1 MLTHPNHI
9 PKNFNLYQN
18 KLIRIISPFSG
29 EQFKIELGGREEE
42 FRELL
47 ATLLNI
53 DSSYIKGLK
62 DSYGNYY
69 TLSSALNDFF
79 IISQENNLFSL
90 VLNISNKNKSK
101 YKHYQESFDRNMLYN
116 VNNNYHNRTEYNEIY
131 ISNSNKKLMKSKSNY
146 RYTTLIKELIPVIN
160 RNFRNEEEY
169 QNQTFYNDKWSLDRH
184 PKYEKML
191 GDMKKKFDKEEYNI
205 LKELLKMENITII
218 NCFKSY
224 EKSKDKK
231 ELQKNLNSLYKKY
244 HKKVR
249 KDSSSLEEESS
260 QEKTSK
266 RTNKFKS
273 SKRHSEKSESSSDSD
288 ETQKRHKKNNN
299 NHHHHKK
306 RDSSLSTPA
315 FSSQSKSNKSSESNQ
330 ESNKKEKSSNS
341 KNSEETEEEEENSE
355 ESNNNFPIKCSSL
368 DELID
373 NIKELLSNKLI
384 PECLF
389 TNDIDFLKKSEAQKT
404 QLLKDEFGI
413 KNFSITEKAY
423 ETIKNYY
430 DDIMKKVIEKDM
442 TEEEKTILNKLIKKK
457 NKSIKLRF
465 RALFRHNNYDLL
477 SNDLKECIKD
487 QIKRKKGSEHKI
499 EIKKDESIS
508 INSNSNS
515 SNENE
520 NDNDEK
526 KDNNIGMDDSSKSIR
541 KNEAMAKKKNNQ
553 KKQKKK
559 ESKSQKS
566 NEEESIGQFK
576 LLEMNNESKG
586 ESNSKKT
593 EVISKSR
600 KSSSKVANEKYDDNF
615 EDNFIPLIKKM
626 KEDGDLDVT
635 DNEINILIN
644 EFNKK
649 NELLLSFIEEH
660 KNLNVKEDFI
670 ENIET
675 FLMKLYKNKAYIKG
689 ETVNLI
695 NNEKKENNDIENNN
709 NNKEEKQPYENE
721 IINGLKGLKFSN
733 KGNKKI
739 INILIKNNV
748 FIEEQMRNIEEDLEQ
763 NNNFIIG
770 AFELVY
776 ITNNVQDL
784 VENIKIRI
792 ENSQKE
798 KENQIKNNLDIIMK
812 SFSEEKQNKLKE
824 LYEARNND
832 LMNILES
839 EMNDIK
845 KVKASILNFL
855 GKN

>member
-9 PKNFNLYQN
+9 PQNYNLYQN
-18 KLIRIISPFSG
+18 KIIRIISPFSG

-79 IISQENNLFSL
+79 IFSQENNLFSL
-90 VLNISNKNKSK
+90 VLNISNKNKTK
-101 YKHYQESFDRNMLYN
+101 YKHYQEYFDRNMLYN

-160 RNFRNEEEY
+160 RNFRNEEDY
-169 QNQTFYNDKWSLDRH
+169 QNQTFYNDKWSLNRH
-184 PKYEKML
+184 PKYEKIL
-191 GDMKKKFDKEEYNI
+191 GDMKKKIDKEEYNI

-218 NCFKSY
+218 NYFKSY

-231 ELQKNLNSLYKKY
+231 ELLKNLNSLYKKY

-249 KDSSSLEEESS
+249 KNSSSFEEESS
-260 QEKTSK
+260 QEKKSK
-266 RTNKFKS
+266 RTNKLQS
-273 SKRHSEKSESSSDSD
+273 SKRHSKKSDLSSDTE
-288 ETQKRHKKNNN
+288 ETQKKHKKNN
-299 NHHHHKK
+299 HHHKK
-306 RDSSLSTPA
+306 RDSSLSSL
-315 FSSQSKSNKSSESNQ
+315 SSSSSKSNKSSETNK
-330 ESNKKEKSSNS
+330 ESNKKEKESIT
-341 KNSEETEEEEENSE
+341 KKTEETEEEEENSE

-368 DELID
+368 EELID

-413 KNFSITEKAY
+413 KNFTITEKVY

-430 DDIMKKVIEKDM
+430 DNIMKKVIEKDM

-457 NKSIKLRF
+457 NKSVKLRF

-499 EIKKDESIS
+499 KIKKDESIS

-515 SNENE
+515 SNEND

-526 KDNNIGMDDSSKSIR
+526 KNDNIGMDDSSKSIR
-541 KNEAMAKKKNNQ
+541 KNEAMAKKQ
-553 KKQKKK
+553 KKNEQ
-559 ESKSQKS
+559 KSQKS
-566 NEEESIGQFK
+566 NEEESMGQFK
-576 LLEMNNESKG
+576 LLEMNNESNA
-586 ESNSKKT
+586 ESNSKKS
-593 EVISKSR
+593 EAISKSR

-670 ENIET
+670 ENIQT

-689 ETVNLI
+689 ETVNI
-695 NNEKKENNDIENNN
+695 INNNDENENNEKEDN
-709 NNKEEKQPYENE
+709 NNKEEEQQPYENE
-721 IINGLKGLKFSN
+721 IINGLKGIKFSN

-748 FIEEQMRNIEEDLEQ
+748 FTEEQMRNIEEDLEQ

-776 ITNNVQDL
+776 ITNNVKDL

-792 ENSQKE
+792 ENSQSE

-832 LMNILES
+832 LMNIVES

>member
-9 PKNFNLYQN
+9 PQNYNLYQN
-18 KLIRIISPFSG
+18 KIIRIISPFSG

-79 IISQENNLFSL
+79 IFSQENNLFSL
-90 VLNISNKNKSK
+90 VLNISNKNKTK
-101 YKHYQESFDRNMLYN
+101 YKHYQEYFDRNMLYN

-160 RNFRNEEEY
+160 RNFRNEEDY
-169 QNQTFYNDKWSLDRH
+169 QNQTFYNDKWSLNRH
-184 PKYEKML
+184 PKYEKIL
-191 GDMKKKFDKEEYNI
+191 GDMKKKIDKEEYNI

-218 NCFKSY
+218 NYFKSY

-231 ELQKNLNSLYKKY
+231 ELLKNLNSLYKKY

-249 KDSSSLEEESS
+249 KNSSSFEEESS
-260 QEKTSK
+260 QEKKSK
-266 RTNKFKS
+266 RTNKLQS
-273 SKRHSEKSESSSDSD
+273 SKRHSKKSDLSSDTE
-288 ETQKRHKKNNN
+288 ETQKKHKKNN
-299 NHHHHKK
+299 HHHKK
-306 RDSSLSTPA
+306 RDSSLSSL
-315 FSSQSKSNKSSESNQ
+315 SSSSSKSNKSSETNK
-330 ESNKKEKSSNS
+330 ESNKKEKESIT
-341 KNSEETEEEEENSE
+341 KETEETEEEEENSE

-368 DELID
+368 EELID

-413 KNFSITEKAY
+413 KNFTITEKVY

-430 DDIMKKVIEKDM
+430 DNIMKKVIEKDM

-457 NKSIKLRF
+457 NKSVKLRF

-499 EIKKDESIS
+499 KIKKDESIS

-515 SNENE
+515 SNEND

-526 KDNNIGMDDSSKSIR
+526 KNDNIGMDDSSKSIR
-541 KNEAMAKKKNNQ
+541 KNEAMAKKQ
-553 KKQKKK
+553 KKNEQ
-559 ESKSQKS
+559 KSQKS
-566 NEEESIGQFK
+566 NEEESMGQFK
-576 LLEMNNESKG
+576 LLEMNNESNA
-586 ESNSKKT
+586 ESNSKKS
-593 EVISKSR
+593 EAISKSR

-670 ENIET
+670 ENIQT

-689 ETVNLI
+689 ETVNI
-695 NNEKKENNDIENNN
+695 INNNDENENNEKEDN
-709 NNKEEKQPYENE
+709 NNKEEEQQPYENE

-748 FIEEQMRNIEEDLEQ
+748 FTEEQMRNIEEDLEQ

-776 ITNNVQDL
+776 ITNNVKDL

-792 ENSQKE
+792 ENSQSE

-832 LMNILES
+832 LMNIVES